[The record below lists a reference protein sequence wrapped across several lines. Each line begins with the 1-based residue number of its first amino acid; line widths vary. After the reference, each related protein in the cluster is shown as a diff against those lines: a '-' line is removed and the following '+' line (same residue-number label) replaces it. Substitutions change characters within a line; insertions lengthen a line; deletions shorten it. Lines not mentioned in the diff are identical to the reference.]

1 MSCAPDGIDTSWWHE
16 SPGPLKRGIA
26 AVGFLLSFGREGN
39 RKCRMSQ
46 PTRGG
51 NTMSKKAAPKQKA
64 APNVQTAPEVEN
76 VLSTPEAPAAPEQA
90 NPTAE
95 DVLSVHAAPLQA
107 QEMIW
112 ESLSADQ
119 QAAVIQAQQILA
131 PVEAVLNDDSAAK
144 VFAQVGG
151 TAVERLRKLRDEQT
165 RARLIKKAGGKDA
178 STRVQEMETAQQDLL
193 EKRAAQILQQ
203 NGKDKT
209 VAVKMKPSQA
219 WEQACAEQGKVTATF
234 VAFERRG
241 AADRILQAVGLGN
254 NYQPALPS
262 AE

>member
-1 MSCAPDGIDTSWWHE
+1 MA
-16 SPGPLKRGIA
+16 
-26 AVGFLLSFGREGN
+26 
-39 RKCRMSQ
+39 
-46 PTRGG
+46 
-51 NTMSKKAAPKQKA
+51 KKTAAPS
-64 APNVQTAPEVEN
+64 APQQIENEVI
-76 VLSTPEAPAAPEQA
+76 LSASDAPAAPNQA
-90 NPTAE
+90 DHTVETQIDAMSNVSDPYDLVQQQRLQRMRALAAQHPGMTFDEIFAQVQAE
-95 DVLSVHAAPLQA
+95 IPADLSPAPLQA

-119 QAAVIQAQQILA
+119 QAAVAQVQQILA
-131 PVEAVLNDDSAAK
+131 PVESVLNDESAAK
-144 VFAQVGG
+144 VFAQVGS

-193 EKRAAQILQQ
+193 EKRAAQILAA

-209 VAVKMKPSQA
+209 VAIKMKPSQA

-234 VAFERRG
+234 LAFEKRG
-241 AADRILQAVGLGN
+241 AADRILQAAGLGN